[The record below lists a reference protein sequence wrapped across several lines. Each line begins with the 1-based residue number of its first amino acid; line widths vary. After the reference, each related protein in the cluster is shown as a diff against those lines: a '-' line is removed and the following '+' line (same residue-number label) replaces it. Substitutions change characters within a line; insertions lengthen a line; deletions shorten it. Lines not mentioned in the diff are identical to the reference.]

1 MGLSVRMTDKRE
13 YFHITTKTKNNT
25 PLRTYILIIT
35 TKYLHETNLPIS
47 HSIDLGGRMKGCVR
61 IVVEVQKQGVSDP
74 RYADIE
80 NAKKIANISW
90 IGFNKKCAVNHD
102 LPSGTGTRHMVRT
115 AMTIVL
121 STYSW
126 IKSFSLTD
134 ASKVECNNFKVNLS
148 HISLS
153 LHGKTYYERYFHAHL
168 DVSDQPRYLKGID
181 LLKYQVMPSDD
192 LFQLIDPQYKG
203 LATFKKAY
211 NPKLTNIEYFNKLQ
225 QQCNEDGVQYCEITE
240 TLLEKIMNQ
249 FFEKNVLFH
258 EWFIDAEDV
267 KRIPTLEWS
276 ECVDA
281 KRIHEV
287 DMMAQE
293 EFVKGGRPAS
303 AIFGAGDY

>member
-1 MGLSVRMTDKRE
+1 MGASVRMADTRE
-13 YFHITTKTKNNT
+13 YFNITTKTKNNT
-25 PLRTYILIIT
+25 PLHTYILIIT
-35 TKYLHETNLPIS
+35 TKYDYKTNLPMS

-61 IVVEVQKQGVSDP
+61 IVVQVPDKDFDE
-74 RYADIE
+74 RYANNEI
-80 NAKKIANISW
+80 KKSIAHISW

-102 LPSGTGTRHMVRT
+102 LPGGTGTRHMVRT

-126 IKSFSLTD
+126 IESFSLTD
-134 ASKVECNNFKVNLS
+134 ASNVECRHYKVNLS

-153 LHGKTYYERYFHAHL
+153 LHGKTYYHRYFHAHL
-168 DVSDQPRYLKGID
+168 NSKNQPFYLKGIEM
-181 LLKYQVMPSDD
+181 LNKPMIN
-192 LFQLIDPQYKG
+192 FETMCKFIDPQYKE
-203 LATFKKAY
+203 LKTFKRAY
-211 NPKLTNIEYFNKLQ
+211 DPKLTNIEYFNKLH
-225 QQCNEDGVQYCEITE
+225 QQCKEDGVQYCEITE
-240 TLLEKIMNQ
+240 KLLENLMNICFDEDALTQ
-249 FFEKNVLFH
+249 K
-258 EWFIDAEDV
+258 WFIDAKDV